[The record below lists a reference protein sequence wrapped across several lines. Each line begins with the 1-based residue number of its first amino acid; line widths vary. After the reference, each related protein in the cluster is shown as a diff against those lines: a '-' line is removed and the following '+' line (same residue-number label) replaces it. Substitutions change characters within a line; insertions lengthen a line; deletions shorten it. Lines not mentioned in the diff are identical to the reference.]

1 MDLCKSIRTYFF
13 LNIYNLFIFLRYGN
27 WIFVNS
33 AQDRETLAILNDKKI
48 QPDDVVVLQD
58 TGAQLEALQKRWYK
72 ANRTEIDKEIRER
85 EEREANE
92 RRIQEEERK

>member
-13 LNIYNLFIFLRYGN
+13 LNLFIFLRYGN

-33 AQDRETLAILNDKKI
+33 AQDRETLAILNEKKI

-58 TGAQLEALQKRWYK
+58 TSAQLEALQKRWYK